1 MPVLDVTT
9 ILVLTA
15 ANLATVSVAL
25 PLIMG
30 RGISRAARLA
40 QLSLIL
46 QTLGWVFII
55 ASEAVSGSWLDPV
68 LSVCSVSSAAAA
80 NVAMYWS
87 LHEWLGPRPLR
98 RTLWVLAVAL
108 PVGYGLVFSH
118 YSLRVAFANFVLA
131 AQLLVVARAA
141 LWPQAEAS
149 RPWRT
154 LIALCYLLVAGFT
167 VGRGVLGGF
176 FPALYPNFAAPHPI
190 NIAAQLAANIT
201 LVLTTVA
208 VLVAWRDEAD
218 AKLRQQV
225 STDSLTGLLNRNGW
239 DARAPALFDQA
250 RRHNTPLALIMLDL
264 DHFKRINDTQGHEVG
279 DQVLRLFGTVLLTHR
294 RSSDLA
300 ARIGGEEFAL
310 LLPHTDRASAMLI
323 EQRLRAALKVTCGLQ
338 PELAVDYSAGLA
350 LLQPN
355 DDSLT
360 TFMVRADTGLYL
372 AKSQGRGRVQ
382 VVGAEHHYA

>member
-1 MPVLDVTT
+1 MLAIDVTT

-40 QLSLIL
+40 QVSLIL

-55 ASEAVSGSWLDPV
+55 ASEAVAHTWMDPV
-68 LSVCSVSSAAAA
+68 LSMCSVASAAAA

-87 LHEWLGPRPLR
+87 LQEWLGPRPWK
-98 RTLWVLAVAL
+98 RTLIVLAVAL
-108 PVGYGLVFSH
+108 PVGYGLAFEH

-131 AQLLVVARAA
+131 AQLVLVGRAA
-141 LWPQAEAS
+141 LWPQAKAS
-149 RPWRT
+149 RPWRA
-154 LIALCYLLVAGFT
+154 LMALCYLVVAAFT

-176 FPALYPNFAAPHPI
+176 FPELYPNFAAPHPI
-190 NIAAQLAANIT
+190 NVGAQLAANIT

-218 AKLRQQV
+218 ARLREQI
-225 STDSLTGLLNRNGW
+225 STDALTGLLNRHGW
-239 DARAPALFDQA
+239 EERAPAVYAQA
-250 RRHNTPLALIMLDL
+250 KRYGTPLALIMLDL

-279 DQVLRLFGTVLLTHR
+279 DQVLRLFATVLLTHR

-300 ARIGGEEFAL
+300 ARVGGEEFAL

-323 EQRLRAALKVTCGLQ
+323 EQRLRAALKIACGPHPQ
-338 PELAVDYSAGLA
+338 LAVDYSAGLA
-350 LLQPN
+350 LLQGS

-360 TFMVRADTGLYL
+360 TFMVRADSGLYL
-372 AKSQGRGRVQ
+372 AKSQGRGRLQ
-382 VVGAEHHYA
+382 VVG

>member
-1 MPVLDVTT
+1 MLAIDVTT

-30 RGISRAARLA
+30 RAISRAARLA
-40 QLSLIL
+40 QISLIL

-55 ASEAVSGSWLDPV
+55 ASEAVAHTWMDPV
-68 LSVCSVSSAAAA
+68 LSMCSVASAAAA

-87 LHEWLGPRPLR
+87 LQEWLGPRPWK
-98 RTLWVLAVAL
+98 RTLIVLAVAL
-108 PVGYGLVFSH
+108 PLGYGLAFEH

-131 AQLLVVARAA
+131 AQLVLVGRAA
-141 LWPQAEAS
+141 LWPQAKAS
-149 RPWRT
+149 RPWRA
-154 LIALCYLLVAGFT
+154 LMALCYLVVAAFT

-176 FPALYPNFAAPHPI
+176 FPELYPNFAAPHPI
-190 NIAAQLAANIT
+190 NVGAQLAANIT

-218 AKLRQQV
+218 ARLREQI
-225 STDSLTGLLNRNGW
+225 STDALTGLLNRHGW
-239 DARAPALFDQA
+239 EERAPAVYAQA
-250 RRHNTPLALIMLDL
+250 KRYGTPLALIMLDL

-279 DQVLRLFGTVLLTHR
+279 DQVLRLFATVLLTHR

-300 ARIGGEEFAL
+300 ARVGGEEFAL

-323 EQRLRAALKVTCGLQ
+323 EQRLRAALKIACGPHPQ
-338 PELAVDYSAGLA
+338 LAVDYSAGLA
-350 LLQPN
+350 LLQGS

-360 TFMVRADTGLYL
+360 TFMVRADSGLYL
-372 AKSQGRGRVQ
+372 AKSQGRGRLQ
-382 VVGAEHHYA
+382 VVG

>member
-1 MPVLDVTT
+1 MPHVDVLT

-25 PLIMG
+25 LLIMG

-40 QLSLIL
+40 QLSLLL

-55 ASEAVSGSWLDPV
+55 ASEAVSGSWMDPV
-68 LSVCSVSSAAAA
+68 LSVCSVSCAAAA

-87 LHEWLGPRPLR
+87 LQEWLGPRPWK

-108 PVGYGLVFSH
+108 PLGYGLAFSH
-118 YSLRVAFANFVLA
+118 YSLRVGYANFVLA
-131 AQLLVVARAA
+131 AQLVVVSRAA
-141 LWPQAEAS
+141 LWPHTKAS

-154 LIALCYLLVAGFT
+154 LMSLCYLLVAAFT
-167 VGRGVLGGF
+167 VGRGILGGF
-176 FPALYPNFAAPHPI
+176 FPELYPNFAASHPI
-190 NIAAQLAANIT
+190 NVGAQLAANIT

-218 AKLRQQV
+218 AKLREQA
-225 STDSLTGLLNRNGW
+225 STDALTGLLNRHGW
-239 DARAPALFDQA
+239 DARAPAMFDQA

-264 DHFKRINDTQGHEVG
+264 DHFKRINDTRGHEVG
-279 DQVLRLFGTVLLTHR
+279 DQVLRLFSSVLLTHR

-323 EQRLRAALKVTCGLQ
+323 EQRLRAALKITCGLQ
-338 PELAVDYSAGLA
+338 PDLAVDYSAGLA

>member
-1 MPVLDVTT
+1 MLVIDVTT

-15 ANLATVSVAL
+15 ANLATVSIAL

-30 RGISRAARLA
+30 RGISRAARMA
-40 QLSLIL
+40 QISLIL

-55 ASEAVSGSWLDPV
+55 ASEAVAHTWLDPV

-80 NVAMYWS
+80 NLAMYWS
-87 LHEWLGPRPLR
+87 LQEWLGPRPWK
-98 RTLWVLAVAL
+98 RTLMVLAVAL
-108 PVGYGLVFSH
+108 PLGYGLAFEH

-131 AQLLVVARAA
+131 AQLVLVGRAA
-141 LWPQAEAS
+141 LWPQAKAS

-154 LIALCYLLVAGFT
+154 LMALCYLVVAAFT

-176 FPALYPNFAAPHPI
+176 FPELYPSFAAPHPI
-190 NIAAQLAANIT
+190 NVGAQLAANVT

-218 AKLRQQV
+218 ARLREQL
-225 STDSLTGLLNRNGW
+225 STDALTGLLNRRGW
-239 DARAPALFDQA
+239 EERAPGMFSQA
-250 RRHNTPLALIMLDL
+250 KRHGTPLALIMLDL

-279 DQVLRLFGTVLLTHR
+279 DQVLRLFATVLLTHR

-300 ARIGGEEFAL
+300 ARVGGEEFAL
-310 LLPHTDRASAMLI
+310 LLPHTDRASAVLI
-323 EQRLRAALKVTCGLQ
+323 EQRLRAALKIACGLQ
-338 PELAVDYSAGLA
+338 TQLSVDYSGGLA
-350 LLQPN
+350 LLQTS

-360 TFMVRADTGLYL
+360 TFMVRADSGLYL
-372 AKSQGRGRVQ
+372 AKSQGRGRLQ
-382 VVGAEHHYA
+382 VVG

>member
-1 MPVLDVTT
+1 MLSIDVTT

-30 RGISRAARLA
+30 RAISRAARLA
-40 QLSLIL
+40 QISLIL
-46 QTLGWVFII
+46 QTLGWVLII
-55 ASEAVSGSWLDPV
+55 ASEAVAHTWMDPV
-68 LSVCSVSSAAAA
+68 LSICSVASAAAA

-87 LHEWLGPRPLR
+87 LQEWLGPRPWK
-98 RTLWVLAVAL
+98 RTLIVLAVAL
-108 PVGYGLVFSH
+108 PLGYGLAFEH

-131 AQLLVVARAA
+131 AQLVLVGRAA
-141 LWPQAEAS
+141 LWPQAKAS
-149 RPWRT
+149 RPWRA
-154 LIALCYLLVAGFT
+154 LMALCYLVVAAFT

-176 FPALYPNFAAPHPI
+176 FPELYPNFAAPHPI
-190 NIAAQLAANIT
+190 NVGAQLAANIT

-218 AKLRQQV
+218 ARLREQI
-225 STDSLTGLLNRNGW
+225 STDALTGLLNRHGW
-239 DARAPALFDQA
+239 EERAPAVYAQA
-250 RRHNTPLALIMLDL
+250 KRYGTPLALIMLDL

-279 DQVLRLFGTVLLTHR
+279 DQVLRLFATVLLTHR

-300 ARIGGEEFAL
+300 ARVGGEEFAL

-323 EQRLRAALKVTCGLQ
+323 EQRLRAALKIACGPHPQ
-338 PELAVDYSAGLA
+338 LAVDYSAGLA
-350 LLQPN
+350 LLQGS

-360 TFMVRADTGLYL
+360 TFMVRADSGLYL
-372 AKSQGRGRVQ
+372 AKSQGRGRLQ
-382 VVGAEHHYA
+382 VVG